1 MKKLFLL
8 TLAAAVLSFAG
19 CQKNE
24 FEDPNN
30 ANEDGSTFELVAEIA
45 QTKTTLDGLTVE
57 WEEGD
62 IIYMVT
68 SDGTW
73 GAPYAD
79 DKDAET
85 IAEFTYAD
93 GKFTS
98 DATITDGDY
107 TFKGMYARA
116 DQKSFH
122 RGASTSHK
130 LRDTQAQD
138 CANPTAHIK
147 DNDALVGTFAA
158 TAPMAEPA
166 KVAMNHLYTMMQV
179 DVKNNTGNALE
190 ITKFEMTAADA
201 DLAGIFNVTAFDTPA
216 ISTKSGA
223 SSTITVN
230 VTGGNVAAGDFLPV
244 YFVMAPLSNYSGD
257 VTFKVTDASENT
269 YSKTVTLSGITFA
282 AGEYNTTP
290 YTISTADEVEPE
302 PEPEGISLPWSE
314 DFSGD
319 MSQYT
324 LVDGGTT
331 TKLYEEN
338 LAGGSAPELLVSKTN
353 GSFSATIAADGYVGM
368 LTLTFK
374 CNYPDRLTVTSPTTG
389 VEVSKESNTEY
400 IINITEASDD
410 FELVFTNTYSGNA
423 RLDDIYLVKGAQ
435 QSQTLTF
442 ERSAI
447 SFYIGSDDAA
457 AFTGQFVMGVQTTV
471 TYSSSNEEVAS
482 VNPVTGEVSLGTVEG
497 SATITAVAQATEE
510 YKEAEASYQIT
521 LNNQSQGGDDTTSGT
536 HYVKV
541 TSAPTDWSGEYLLV
555 GKNVSTLYALDQ
567 KSTGSWGTA
576 TAVTETTSGIAA
588 DATTN
593 AYKLV
598 VEAGTVSGTYSFKLI
613 DGSYM
618 SSSAAKK
625 FNVAAS
631 KSANATDMKISL
643 NSDGTIT
650 IESNTKS
657 GRKLHYNYN
666 NGSGG
671 FRYYDNNTSL
681 SLPYLYKLN

>member
-30 ANEDGSTFELVAEIA
+30 ANEGGSTFELVAEIA

-85 IAEFTYAD
+85 IAEFVYAD
-93 GKFTS
+93 GKFSTGS
-98 DATITDGDY
+98 EIAAGEY
-107 TFKGMYARA
+107 TFKAMYAA
-116 DQKSFH
+116 ASQKSYH
-122 RGASTSHK
+122 RGASSTHK
-130 LRDTQAQD
+130 LVATQAQD

-302 PEPEGISLPWSE
+302 PEGISLPWSE

-410 FELVFTNTYSGNA
+410 FELVFTNTYSSNA

-457 AFTGQFVMGVQTTV
+457 AFTGQFVLGAQTTV

-541 TSAPTDWSGEYLLV
+541 TSAPTDWTGDYLIAMYRL
-555 GKNVSTLYALDQ
+555 
-567 KSTGSWGTA
+567 TA
-576 TAVTETTSGIAA
+576 
-588 DATTN
+588 
-593 AYKLV
+593 
-598 VEAGTVSGTYSFKLI
+598 
-613 DGSYM
+613 
-618 SSSAAKK
+618 
-625 FNVAAS
+625 
-631 KSANATDMKISL
+631 
-643 NSDGTIT
+643 
-650 IESNTKS
+650 
-657 GRKLHYNYN
+657 RQ
-666 NGSGG
+666 
-671 FRYYDNNTSL
+671 
-681 SLPYLYKLN
+681 